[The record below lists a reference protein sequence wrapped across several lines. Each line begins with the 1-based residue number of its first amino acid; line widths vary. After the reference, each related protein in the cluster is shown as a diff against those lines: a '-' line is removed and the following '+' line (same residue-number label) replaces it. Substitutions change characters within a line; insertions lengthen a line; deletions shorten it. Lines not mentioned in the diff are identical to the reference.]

1 MKKNIQEQLQKVVN
15 LKKNDIIAYKDNNKL
30 CKGRI
35 EHITEHDFLVEVLIG
50 KSAGLFKIIRKGQ
63 LEKVF

>member
-1 MKKNIQEQLQKVVN
+1 MEKNIGEQLQKVVN
-15 LKKNDIIAYKDNNKL
+15 IKKNDIIAYRDNNEL

-50 KSAGLFKIIRKGQ
+50 KKAGLFKIIRKGK

>member
-1 MKKNIQEQLQKVVN
+1 MKKDIAKQLQKVVN
-15 LKKNDIIAYKDNNKL
+15 LKRNDIIAYKDNGKL

-35 EHITEHDFLVEVLIG
+35 EHIAKHDFLIEVLIG
-50 KSAGLFKIIRKGQ
+50 ENAGAFKIIKKGQ

>member
-1 MKKNIQEQLQKVVN
+1 MKKDIQIQLQKVVN
-15 LKKNDIIAYKDNNKL
+15 IKKNDIIAYKDNNEL

-35 EHITEHDFLVEVLIG
+35 EHIMEHDFLIEILIG
-50 KSAGLFKIIRKGQ
+50 KNAGLFKIIRKGK

>member
-1 MKKNIQEQLQKVVN
+1 MKKDIQIQLQKVVS
-15 LKKNDIIAYKDNNKL
+15 LKKNDIIAYKDNNEL

-35 EHITEHDFLVEVLIG
+35 KHIMEHDFLIEILIG
-50 KSAGLFKIIRKGQ
+50 KNAGLFKIIRKGK

>member
-1 MKKNIQEQLQKVVN
+1 MKKDIQIQLQKVVS
-15 LKKNDIIAYKDNNKL
+15 LKKNDIIAYKDNNEL

-35 EHITEHDFLVEVLIG
+35 EHIMEHDFLIEILIG
-50 KSAGLFKIIRKGQ
+50 KNAGLFKIIRKGK